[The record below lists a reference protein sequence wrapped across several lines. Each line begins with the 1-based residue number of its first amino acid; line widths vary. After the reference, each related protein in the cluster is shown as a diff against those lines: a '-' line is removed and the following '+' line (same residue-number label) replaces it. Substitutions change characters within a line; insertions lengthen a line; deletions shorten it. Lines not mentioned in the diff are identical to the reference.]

1 MSKFVI
7 SVLLGGGL
15 ILSATTNSTP
25 AYSAEQYTFAV
36 GSLGGTFGRLGAGLV
51 EIFNQK
57 QDKAKM
63 SVVPGGGRSN
73 PARIGTL
80 GADIGFSFGNLIKN
94 ARAGESPYKK
104 AYANLRMVAN
114 FYDSCYHQYA
124 AKELFASG
132 IKTVDD
138 IVASKTPIKIS
149 VGKKGTSTEYIA
161 SLMMKNLGTSYKKL
175 EARGYKIV
183 FAGVSA
189 SSRQIRSRGID
200 FYFHNSG
207 IPNAGGIQAHLSR
220 DLVFLN
226 MSDNTKKA
234 LMKAGFAKCV
244 IPGGIYKG
252 APGETHS
259 VGTNG
264 VVIATEKTPTDL
276 VYNLLKIAHGNPK
289 FLGNVHK
296 IFKKWTLKK
305 ASIDLGI
312 PKHPGAIKFYK
323 EMGMLN

>member
-1 MSKFVI
+1 MRKLTA
-7 SVLLGGGL
+7 SVLVIGGF
-15 ILSATTNSTP
+15 AVTAAPTP
-25 AYSAEQYTFAV
+25 AFSAEQYTFAV

-57 QDKAKM
+57 QSEAKF

-73 PARIGTL
+73 PARIGTH

-94 ARAGESPYKK
+94 ARAGQKPYKK
-104 AYANLRMVAN
+104 AYSNLRMVAN

-124 AKELFASG
+124 SRDLFNKG

-138 IVASKTPIKIS
+138 IVASKEPIKVS
-149 VGKKGTSTEYIA
+149 VGKKGTSTEYVA
-161 SLMMKNLGTSYKKL
+161 SVMMANLGTSYKKL

-207 IPNAGGIQAHLSR
+207 IPNAAGIQAHLAR
-220 DLVFLN
+220 DLTFLQ
-226 MSDNTKKA
+226 MSPRTKKG
-234 LMKAGFAKCV
+234 LIKAGFAPCV

-252 APGETHS
+252 APKDVHS

-264 VVIATEKTPTDL
+264 VVISTEKTSTKL
-276 VYNLLKIAHGNPK
+276 VYDFLKIAHANSK

-296 IFKKWTLKK
+296 IFKKWTLEK

-323 EMGMLN
+323 EKGLIK

>member
-1 MSKFVI
+1 MRKFVI
-7 SVLLGGGL
+7 SILVGGGMVV
-15 ILSATTNSTP
+15 SAAATPTP
-25 AYSAEQYTFAV
+25 AFSADQYTFAV

-57 QDKAKM
+57 QEKSKF
-63 SVVPGGGRSN
+63 SVVPGGGKSN

-104 AYANLRMVAN
+104 PYANLRMVAN

-124 AKELFASG
+124 AAELVDGG

-138 IVASKTPIKIS
+138 IVASKTPIKLS

-161 SLMMKNLGTSYKKL
+161 SIMIKNLGSSYKTL

-220 DLVFLN
+220 DLKFLA
-226 MSDNTKKA
+226 MSDNTKA
-234 LMKAGFAKCV
+234 GLIKAGFAKCV

-252 APGETHS
+252 APGDTHS

-264 VVIATEKTPTDL
+264 VVIATDKTPTDL
-276 VYNLLKIAHGNPK
+276 VYNFLKIAHANSK

-296 IFKKWTLKK
+296 IFKSWTKKK
-305 ASIDLGI
+305 ASADLGI
-312 PKHPGAIKFYK
+312 PKHPGAIKYYK
-323 EMGMLN
+323 EMGLM

>member
-1 MSKFVI
+1 MRKLVT
-7 SVLLGGGL
+7 SVLVGGGL
-15 ILSATTNSTP
+15 IVSAAATPTP
-25 AYSAEQYTFAV
+25 AYSADQYTFAV

-57 QDKAKM
+57 QEKSKF
-63 SVVPGGGRSN
+63 SVVPGGGKSN

-80 GADIGFSFGNLIKN
+80 GADMGFSFGNLIKN
-94 ARAGESPYKK
+94 ARAGQSPYKK
-104 AYANLRMVAN
+104 AYSNLRMVAN

-124 AKELFASG
+124 AKELVAGGVKSM
-132 IKTVDD
+132 DD
-138 IVASKTPIKIS
+138 LVASKTPQKIS

-161 SLMMKNLGTSYKKL
+161 SLMMKHLGTSYKGL
-175 EARGYKIV
+175 EKRGYKIV

-200 FYFHNSG
+200 YYLHNSG

-220 DLVFLN
+220 DLVFLK
-226 MSDNTKKA
+226 MTDGTKKA
-234 LMKAGFAKCV
+234 LMNAGFAKCV

-276 VYNLLKIAHGNPK
+276 VYNFLKITHGNPK
-289 FLGNVHK
+289 FLHNVHK
-296 IFKKWTLKK
+296 IFKKWTKKK
-305 ASIDLGI
+305 ASVDLGI
-312 PKHPGAIKFYK
+312 PKHPGAIKYYK
-323 EMGMLN
+323 EAGLM